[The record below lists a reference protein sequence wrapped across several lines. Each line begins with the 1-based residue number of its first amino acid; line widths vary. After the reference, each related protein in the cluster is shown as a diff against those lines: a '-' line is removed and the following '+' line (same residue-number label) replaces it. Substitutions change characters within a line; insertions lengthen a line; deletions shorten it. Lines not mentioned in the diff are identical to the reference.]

1 MARTRPA
8 RLVLP
13 LLIGLACSGGIARA
27 AEVSFATVLP
37 NGALYR
43 APVES
48 MQAAR
53 FRNIVRQHT
62 DFSCGAAALATLLK
76 YGYDLNVDEA
86 TVLAGLMGVANSD
99 TVRKQGFSLLDVKR
113 YVDDL
118 GLRGRG
124 YRITET
130 RLLTVRVPTIA
141 LIQTNGYRHFVVLKL
156 IDHGRVE
163 IADPA
168 LGNTSMSL
176 AQFMQIWPSRAL
188 FAVIGS
194 GFDRNT
200 VLLQPQ
206 RTPSARALYARSGSL
221 TDAELLDFGFTGADL
236 F

>member
-1 MARTRPA
+1 VSRTRLA
-8 RLVLP
+8 CLLLP
-13 LLIGLACSGGIARA
+13 LLAGIAGSGSARA
-27 AEVSFATVLP
+27 AEVSFAAVLP
-37 NGALYR
+37 ICSLYL
-43 APVES
+43 APIES

-53 FRNIVRQHT
+53 FRYIVRQHT
-62 DFSCGAAALATLLK
+62 VFSCGAAALATLLK

-86 TVLAGLMGVANSD
+86 TVLAGLMGVANPE
-99 TVRKQGFSLLDVKR
+99 TVRKQGFSLLDIKH

-130 RLLTVRVPTIA
+130 RLLTVRVPTLV
-141 LIQTNGYRHFVVLKL
+141 LIQTNGYRHFVVLKR
-156 IDHGRVE
+156 IDQGRVE

-168 LGNTSMSL
+168 LGNTNMSL

-200 VLLQPQ
+200 ALLQPQ
-206 RTPSARALYARSGSL
+206 RTPSARALYARSGPL
-221 TDAELLDFGFTGADL
+221 TDSELLDFGFTSADL

>member
-1 MARTRPA
+1 VSRTRLA
-8 RLVLP
+8 CLLLP
-13 LLIGLACSGGIARA
+13 LLAGIAGSGSARA
-27 AEVSFATVLP
+27 AEVSFAAVLP
-37 NGALYR
+37 NGSLYH
-43 APVES
+43 APIES

-86 TVLAGLMGVANSD
+86 TVLAGLMGVANPE
-99 TVRKQGFSLLDVKR
+99 TVRKQGFSLLDIKH

-130 RLLTVRVPTIA
+130 RLLTVRVPTLV
-141 LIQTNGYRHFVVLKL
+141 LIQTNGYRHFVVLKR
-156 IDHGRVE
+156 IDQGRVE

-168 LGNTSMSL
+168 LGNTNMSL

-200 VLLQPQ
+200 ALLQPQ
-206 RTPSARALYARSGSL
+206 RTPSARALYARSGPL
-221 TDAELLDFGFTGADL
+221 TDSELLDFGFTSADL

>member
-1 MARTRPA
+1 MSRFPPA
-8 RLVLP
+8 RLILS
-13 LLIGLACSGGIARA
+13 LLAGIVCTAGIAHA
-27 AEVSFATVLP
+27 AGIAFAAVLP
-37 NGALYR
+37 NGKLYR

-86 TVLAGLMGVANSD
+86 TVLAGLMGVAD
-99 TVRKQGFSLLDVKR
+99 PEQVRKQGFSLLDIKH

-130 RLLTVRVPTIA
+130 RLLTVRVPTIV

-176 AQFMQIWPSRAL
+176 AQFMQVWPSRAL

-206 RTPSARALYARSGSL
+206 RTPSARELYARSGPL
-221 TDAELLDFGFTGADL
+221 TDSELLDFGFTSADL